1 MDFVIVET
9 TKGARPILGLKSVEM
24 LGLINRATINEIRM
38 QTKEEILTKFKVVF
52 SGIGKIVSE
61 PINLK
66 LKSNYEASVVPCRKV
81 PFQLMESSLEERVS
95 LENKE
100 VSEEN
105 ECNERTENEVVGEFV
120 KKNELL
126 SQRGLCDDSKI
137 QEDYSLQRTDDN
149 YCPRTK
155 FVDQ

>member
-1 MDFVIVET
+1 MTESENI
-9 TKGARPILGLKSVEM
+9 ARRS
-24 LGLINRATINEIRM
+24 A
-38 QTKEEILTKFKVVF
+38 
-52 SGIGKIVSE
+52 
-61 PINLK
+61 
-66 LKSNYEASVVPCRKV
+66 
-81 PFQLMESSLEERVS
+81 ESSLEERVR

-137 QEDYSLQRTDDN
+137 QENYSLQRTDDN
-149 YCPRTK
+149 YCPRAK
-155 FVDQ
+155 FGRPIVKPAYLNNFV